1 MTAGAPSAPSD
12 DPAWLGLFP
21 DQDFAFRFSAGP
33 GDAVQYFA
41 PTTEHDE
48 ILAERRKW
56 MTEFPE
62 RHLLQE
68 PLADPLITEA
78 CELAQDW
85 GVKPGNLL
93 ALGETLEP
101 DLVLL
106 QDNGA
111 GEFVMRACAVCF
123 PSEWAPEEKMSLPVH
138 AIHSPVP
145 TLNTELGERINK
157 FLANL
162 KPGVAWERTNWGMS
176 RSPERNQHPALGTPR
191 LVPPFGADEA
201 WVRSEDQILVR
212 LPQTG
217 GLLFGIRIVNIS
229 LKEVLQHDE
238 GAAGLHR
245 AIATMPE
252 AVAEYK
258 NVAASRE
265 HLLNLLRPPV

>member
-1 MTAGAPSAPSD
+1 MTAGAPSDA
-12 DPAWLGLFP
+12 PAWLGLFP

-33 GDAVQYFA
+33 GDADQFFA
-41 PTTEHDE
+41 PTAEHDE
-48 ILAERRKW
+48 VLAERRKW

-68 PLADPLITEA
+68 PEGGALINEA
-78 CELAQDW
+78 CALAQDW
-85 GVKPGNLL
+85 DVNPRNLRG
-93 ALGETLEP
+93 LGETLEP
-101 DLVLL
+101 DLILL
-106 QDNGA
+106 QDNDA
-111 GEFVMRACAVCF
+111 GEFVMRAGTVCF
-123 PSEWAPEEKMSLPVH
+123 PSEWAPEEKMGCPVH

-162 KPGVAWERTNWGMS
+162 KPGVVWERTNWGMS
-176 RSPERNQHPALGTPR
+176 RSSGRNQHPALGTPR
-191 LVPPFGADEA
+191 LAPPFKAEEA
-201 WVRSEDQILVR
+201 WVRSEDQILIR

-229 LKEVLQHDE
+229 LEEVLQHDE

-265 HLLNLLRPPV
+265 HLLNLLRP